1 MRPSLVRALLLALA
15 LASVAMLSACQKR
28 SDDTASVTG
37 DKLRIAYVT
46 NGSVSFW
53 TLAAAGAKKAGI
65 DLNVDVDVR
74 MPGTPTEQQ
83 RVIELLLNLGFDG
96 IALSPISAEH
106 QAELINEA
114 CDKTN
119 FILHD
124 SDAPG
129 TKRRCF
135 VGVDNYEAGRA
146 VGKLVKEALPDGG
159 KFQLF
164 IGRLGQDNA
173 RKRCQGVID
182 EVFGWEFDP
191 ERQTSQEDVIEAQGY
206 TLLGIRVDGFAEAQ
220 AKQLAE
226 SSLQQFS
233 DLGCMVGLFA
243 YNTPA
248 CLEALRDANRLGE
261 VKVVGF
267 DEADATLQGIIDG
280 HVHGTV
286 AQKPYEYGYESVRI
300 LKALAE
306 KKNDVVPAD
315 GFLRVPFTVVKQ
327 ANAKTFWDALKKQLA
342 EAEAAK

>member
-1 MRPSLVRALLLALA
+1 MRFRLARALACTFGLAA
-15 LASVAMLSACQKR
+15 LILGGACTK
-28 SDDTASVTG
+28 SSG
-37 DKLRIAYVT
+37 DRLRVAYVT

-53 TLAAAGAKKAGI
+53 TLAAAGARKAGA
-65 DLNVDVDVR
+65 DLGVEVDIR
-74 MPGTPTEQQ
+74 MPGSETDQQ
-83 RVIELLLNLGFDG
+83 RVIEELLSLGIDG
-96 IALSPISAEH
+96 IALSPIDGEN
-106 QAELINEA
+106 QAAMIDEA
-114 CDKTN
+114 CARTH

-129 TKRRCF
+129 TQRRCF

-146 VGKLVKEALPDGG
+146 VGKLVKEALPNGG

-182 EVFGWEFDP
+182 EVFGWSFDP
-191 ERQTSQEDVIEAQGY
+191 ARATAQDEVIQEGGY
-206 TLLGIRVDGFAEAQ
+206 HFLGIRVDGFEEAH

-226 SSLQQFS
+226 ASLQQIP

-248 CLEALRDANRLGE
+248 ILEALKDAGRTGA
-261 VKVVGF
+261 VKVVAF
-267 DEADATLQGIIDG
+267 DEADATLQGILDG
-280 HVHGTV
+280 HVLGTV

-306 KKNDVVPAD
+306 KNSAVLPAD
-315 GFLRVPFTVVKQ
+315 GFRRVPFEVVKQ
-327 ANAKTFWDALKKQLA
+327 AEAQRFWDALKAQLA
-342 EAEAAK
+342 AAEASE